1 MLLVILPNFW
11 GYVLCNIIIFKREY
25 EIWSIEYGAQEIK
38 LSLEKY
44 KDWFAWRLN
53 LIDFFNS

>member
-44 KDWFAWRLN
+44 KD
-53 LIDFFNS
+53 